1 MPTKALT
8 DRVVANA
15 KPPKSGRVELWDAEL
30 PGFGLRISSAGR
42 RSWQV
47 MYRVD
52 GRKRRL
58 SLGIF
63 PALPLKLARDAAR
76 ATLKEVAKG
85 NDPAAQRASVRGG
98 KLTFERFAQAYT
110 PESGHRRKLASA
122 NLACAMQCAN
132 QGLNR
137 LQQPNV
143 LPFSASQRWYPG
155 NLGSIPTEKAS

>member
-1 MPTKALT
+1 MPTKTLT

-63 PALPLKLARDAAR
+63 PALPLKLARDTAR

-85 NDPAAQRASVRGG
+85 NDPAAQRASVRSGE
-98 KLTFERFAQAYT
+98 LTFERFAQAYIERYAKRSKRT
-110 PESGHRRKLASA
+110 WKADARMIENDLLLAWGRRAVDEDRKS
-122 NLACAMQCAN
+122 
-132 QGLNR
+132 
-137 LQQPNV
+137 V
-143 LPFSASQRWYPG
+143 V
-155 NLGSIPTEKAS
+155 

>member
-15 KPPKSGRVELWDAEL
+15 KPPKSGRIDLWDAEL

-63 PALPLKLARDAAR
+63 PALPLKLARDTAR

-85 NDPAAQRASVRGG
+85 NDPAAQRASVRSGE
-98 KLTFERFAQAYT
+98 LTFERFAQPT
-110 PESGHRRKLASA
+110 V
-122 NLACAMQCAN
+122 
-132 QGLNR
+132 R
-137 LQQPNV
+137 LWIIAD
-143 LPFSASQRWYPG
+143 LR
-155 NLGSIPTEKAS
+155 LGCD